1 MNEAARQGSSTVG
14 RGDADQ
20 GDEGRGDAGED
31 RGDAYRVGEGRG
43 EGGEGGL
50 DPAEVARLRL
60 VIARLNRHLM
70 QASDRQE
77 FTFAQQSALA
87 RIEQHGPIRLGE
99 LAALERV
106 AAPSLTRTVA
116 SLVEA
121 RLVNRVPDPS
131 DGRSALVEL
140 APEGVELLAHIRRR
154 RSELLA
160 RRTAALTEPERR
172 TLMAALPVL
181 ERLVSFDL

>member
-1 MNEAARQGSSTVG
+1 MNETAQQGSSAVG
-14 RGDADQ
+14 RGDGGRDGEGRSGVGQ
-20 GDEGRGDAGED
+20 GD
-31 RGDAYRVGEGRG
+31 VGEGDV
-43 EGGEGGL
+43 GEGGL

-99 LAALERV
+99 LAAMERV

>member
-1 MNEAARQGSSTVG
+1 MNETARQGSSTVG
-14 RGDADQ
+14 R
-20 GDEGRGDAGED
+20 DETGRDETGRDEVGRGGAGRGDAG
-31 RGDAYRVGEGRG
+31 RGEVGEA
-43 EGGEGGL
+43 GL

-181 ERLVSFDL
+181 ERLVAFDL

>member
-1 MNEAARQGSSTVG
+1 MNETARQGSSTVG
-14 RGDADQ
+14 R
-20 GDEGRGDAGED
+20 DETGRDEVGRGGA
-31 RGDAYRVGEGRG
+31 GRG
-43 EGGEGGL
+43 EVGEAGL

-181 ERLVSFDL
+181 ERLVAFDL

>member
-1 MNEAARQGSSTVG
+1 MGQEN
-14 RGDADQ
+14 
-20 GDEGRGDAGED
+20 
-31 RGDAYRVGEGRG
+31 
-43 EGGEGGL
+43 EGGL
-50 DPAEVARLRL
+50 DPAQVARLRL

-70 QASDRQE
+70 RASDRQE

-87 RIEQHGPIRLGE
+87 RIEEHGPVRLGE

-121 RLVNRVPDPS
+121 GMVNRVPDPN

-140 APEGVELLAHIRRR
+140 SPEGVALLAHIRRR

-160 RRTAALTEPERR
+160 RRAAELTEAERQA
-172 TLMAALPVL
+172 LMAALPVL
-181 ERLVSFDL
+181 ERLVSFED

>member
-1 MNEAARQGSSTVG
+1 MNETARQGSSAAG
-14 RGDADQ
+14 RD
-20 GDEGRGDAGED
+20 DEGRDGVGQDDVGQ
-31 RGDAYRVGEGRG
+31 GGVGEGDV
-43 EGGEGGL
+43 GEGGL

-87 RIEQHGPIRLGE
+87 RIEEHGPVRLGE
-99 LAALERV
+99 LAAMERV